1 MKQWKLHLF
10 YPLIALLIVLV
21 SCTKE
26 VQIDIPGY
34 EEQLVVDG
42 RIDTDGFP
50 IVILSTTQNIYA
62 PTDLSA
68 YLSSII
74 SNATVSVNDGTNTF
88 QLQAMTISD
97 LPDES
102 KKRVAEMLSIEFNE
116 VSFLP
121 ISVFSTTDPGAIGI
135 TGKSYSLNV
144 NWNGKSY
151 NGTTYLLTPVQLD
164 NVYWKAD
171 AQNNSFGSCMA
182 RLSDPSNDINCYKWE
197 PMNITVQNDGKPKDV
212 IFRHRGNPYFSDQFF
227 NGLTFEFETRYPK
240 ADTTFPEGYH
250 KFYKLGD
257 TVLIKLSRLDSKVYE
272 FFEKKDAQQS
282 NAGSPFATPVNVPS
296 NITGG
301 ALGVWA
307 GYSFYL
313 DTLYCQP

>member
-1 MKQWKLHLF
+1 MSNWKLYSF
-10 YPLIALLIVLV
+10 ILITALVSGV
-21 SCTKE
+21 FSCTKD

-42 RIDTDGFP
+42 RIDTEGFP
-50 IVILSTTQNIYA
+50 IVILSTSQNIYA

-74 SNATVSVNDGTNTF
+74 SDATVSVSDGSNVY
-88 QLQAMTISD
+88 QLQAMNISD

-102 KKRVAEMLSIEFNE
+102 KKRVAEMLSIEYEE
-116 VSFLP
+116 VTFLP
-121 ISVFSTTDPGAIGI
+121 ISVFSTTDPGVIGAVGK
-135 TGKSYSLNV
+135 TYTLAVYWKGKSYS
-144 NWNGKSY
+144 GS
-151 NGTTYLLTPVQLD
+151 TYLLPPVHLD
-164 NVYWKAD
+164 NIYWQPD
-171 AQNNSFGSCMA
+171 AQNTAYGSCMA
-182 RLSDPSNDINCYKWE
+182 RLTDPANEVNCYKWE
-197 PMNITVQNDGKPKDV
+197 PMNITIQNDNKPKDV

-240 ADTTFPEGYH
+240 ADTTFPDGYH
-250 KFYKLGD
+250 KFYKQGD
-257 TVLIKLSRLDSKVYE
+257 TILIKLSRLDSKVYE

-296 NITGG
+296 NLNGG
-301 ALGVWA
+301 ALGIWA

-313 DTLYCQP
+313 DTLICQP